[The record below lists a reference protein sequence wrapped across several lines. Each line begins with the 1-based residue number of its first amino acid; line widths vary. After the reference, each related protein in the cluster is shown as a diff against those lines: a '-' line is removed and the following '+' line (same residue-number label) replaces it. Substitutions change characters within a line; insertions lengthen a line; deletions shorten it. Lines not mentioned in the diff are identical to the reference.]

1 MKIIKDN
8 AAYLQKYYL
17 DILVKSSLVTDKGVP
32 ISMFDVVNKK
42 IYNRYGNKDFL
53 KFTKPDEIEFLK
65 NSEWIIDYNTYIN
78 MSEEEIREEINKTD
92 LEGEKLNQYYASLPE
107 DKKQE
112 EYGLLSI
119 KAVMLRHKI
128 ESLVDVLYLVKNNK
142 TVKLNTG
149 NLILRLLKR

>member
-42 IYNRYGNKDFL
+42 VYNRYGNKDFL
-53 KFTKPDEIEFLK
+53 KFTKP
-65 NSEWIIDYNTYIN
+65 
-78 MSEEEIREEINKTD
+78 EEIREEINKTD
-92 LEGEKLNQYYASLPE
+92 LEGEKLNQYYASLSD

-149 NLILRLLKR
+149 NLILRLLKK